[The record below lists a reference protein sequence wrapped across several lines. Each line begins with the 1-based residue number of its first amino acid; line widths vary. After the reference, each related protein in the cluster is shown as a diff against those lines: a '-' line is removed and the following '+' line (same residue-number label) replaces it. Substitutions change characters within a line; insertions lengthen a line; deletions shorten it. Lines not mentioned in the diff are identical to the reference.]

1 MKYELAKLRKT
12 RGFSQAKLAEITGLT
27 QQSIFRIENGERDI
41 DISEALRIASALRC
55 KIKDIVVCNTEEQS
69 AFDDLDNLNRIAA
82 PSVLLKSI
90 RLKAGVS
97 IENIAAALNIS
108 KAAYIHYEEEN
119 ASDNDNRAYA
129 KILDICTIILMLRSF
144 SSITENLKDKMS
156 GRKLSE
162 DQEEIL
168 NIYDSLAKA
177 DKTRAQI
184 LMKSLSP
191 EEIQ

>member
-27 QQSIFRIENGERDI
+27 QQSIFRIENGERDLN
-41 DISEALRIASALRC
+41 ISEALRIASALRC

-69 AFDDLDNLNRIAA
+69 TFDDLDNLNRIAA
-82 PSVLLKSI
+82 PSALLKSI

-97 IENIAAALNIS
+97 IEDVAAALNIS
-108 KAAYIHYEEEN
+108 KAAYIHYEETPL
-119 ASDNDNRAYA
+119 DNDNRAYE
-129 KILDICTIILMLRSF
+129 KVLDICTIILMLRSF
-144 SSITENLKDKMS
+144 SAITENLNDRTS
-156 GRKLSE
+156 GCKLSE

-168 NIYDSLAKA
+168 NVYDSLAKA
-177 DKTRAQI
+177 DKTRAQM

-191 EEIQ
+191 EEI

>member
-27 QQSIFRIENGERDI
+27 QQSIFRIENGERDLN
-41 DISEALRIASALRC
+41 ISEALRIASALRC

-69 AFDDLDNLNRIAA
+69 ALDDLDNLNRIAA
-82 PSVLLKSI
+82 PSALLKSI

-97 IENIAAALNIS
+97 IEDVAAALNIS
-108 KAAYIHYEEEN
+108 KAAYIHYEETP
-119 ASDNDNRAYA
+119 SDSDNRAYE
-129 KILDICTIILMLRSF
+129 KVLDICTIILMLRSF
-144 SSITENLKDKMS
+144 SAITENLNDRTS
-156 GRKLSE
+156 GCKLSE

-168 NIYDSLAKA
+168 NVYDSLAKA
-177 DKTRAQI
+177 DKTRAQM

-191 EEIQ
+191 EEI

>member
-27 QQSIFRIENGERDI
+27 QQSIFRIENGERDLN
-41 DISEALRIASALRC
+41 ISEALRIASALRC

-69 AFDDLDNLNRIAA
+69 ALDDLDNLNRIAA
-82 PSVLLKSI
+82 PSALLKSI

-97 IENIAAALNIS
+97 IEDVAAALNIS
-108 KAAYIHYEEEN
+108 KAAYIHYEETP
-119 ASDNDNRAYA
+119 SDNDNRAYE
-129 KILDICTIILMLRSF
+129 KVLDICTIILMLRSF
-144 SSITENLKDKMS
+144 SAITENLNDRTS
-156 GRKLSE
+156 GCKLSE

-168 NIYDSLAKA
+168 NVYDSLAKA
-177 DKTRAQI
+177 DKTRAQM

-191 EEIQ
+191 EEI